1 MDLPFSEIDN
11 GELDE
16 LFPKPYFPEE
26 YEVGYDADGNEWV
39 HARGVWY
46 PCLENIYQD
55 IEEREQDER
64 DQYINEDQ
72 AEDEDQAENRMTFDE
87 WIDMYPEW
95 RCAFIQDIPPPPSP
109 LVRQTNERRACDVF
123 GVSWTVDIDQDDQDE
138 DDEDDQDD
146 EDEDDQDDEDQDQD
160 EDYNLEDLD

>member
-1 MDLPFSEIDN
+1 MDLMPFSEIDN
-11 GELDE
+11 DELDE

-55 IEEREQDER
+55 I
-64 DQYINEDQ
+64 DQ
-72 AEDEDQAENRMTFDE
+72 AEDQETDE
-87 WIDMYPEW
+87 W
-95 RCAFIQDIPPPPSP
+95 ASIPPPAP

-123 GVSWTVDIDQDDQDE
+123 GLSTVDIN
-138 DDEDDQDD
+138 
-146 EDEDDQDDEDQDQD
+146 DEDQDGPPAPLLQD
-160 EDYNLEDLD
+160 PLDYPLYDYEDPRNLD

>member
-1 MDLPFSEIDN
+1 MDLMPFSEIDN

-46 PCLENIYQD
+46 PCLENICQD

-64 DQYINEDQ
+64 DQYIN
-72 AEDEDQAENRMTFDE
+72 EDQAENRMTFDE

-95 RCAFIQDIPPPPSP
+95 RCAFIQDSIPPPPSQ

-123 GVSWTVDIDQDDQDE
+123 GVSWTVDIDQDDEDQDE
-138 DDEDDQDD
+138 DDEDQD
-146 EDEDDQDDEDQDQD
+146 ED
-160 EDYNLEDLD
+160 DYNLEDLD

>member
-1 MDLPFSEIDN
+1 MDLMPFNEIDN
-11 GELDE
+11 DELDE

-55 IEEREQDER
+55 IDIDQDQE
-64 DQYINEDQ
+64 
-72 AEDEDQAENRMTFDE
+72 TDE
-87 WIDMYPEW
+87 WDS
-95 RCAFIQDIPPPPSP
+95 IPPPTP

-123 GVSWTVDIDQDDQDE
+123 GLSTVDINDQDPAHVTLDEWIDMWPESERATILRACIPPPSPLVRSTAVPIDQDDQDE
-138 DDEDDQDD
+138 DPLDYPLYDYEDPH
-146 EDEDDQDDEDQDQD
+146 
-160 EDYNLEDLD
+160 DLD

>member
-1 MDLPFSEIDN
+1 MDLMPFREIDN

-55 IEEREQDER
+55 IEEEC
-64 DQYINEDQ
+64 I
-72 AEDEDQAENRMTFDE
+72 
-87 WIDMYPEW
+87 
-95 RCAFIQDIPPPPSP
+95 PPPSP

-123 GVSWTVDIDQDDQDE
+123 GAWTVDIDQDDQD
-138 DDEDDQDD
+138 DQ
-146 EDEDDQDDEDQDQD
+146 DQDDEDQD
-160 EDYNLEDLD
+160 DYNLEDLD

>member
-1 MDLPFSEIDN
+1 MDLMPFSEIDN
-11 GELDE
+11 DELDE

-55 IEEREQDER
+55 IDIDQDQE
-64 DQYINEDQ
+64 
-72 AEDEDQAENRMTFDE
+72 TDE
-87 WIDMYPEW
+87 WDS
-95 RCAFIQDIPPPPSP
+95 IPPPAP
-109 LVRQTNERRACDVF
+109 LVRQTAVP
-123 GVSWTVDIDQDDQDE
+123 IDQDDQ

-146 EDEDDQDDEDQDQD
+146 QDGPPAPLLQDPLDYPLYDYEDPR
-160 EDYNLEDLD
+160 DLD